1 MAEVNR
7 LARYPVSTGRRELR
21 PQVTD
26 EDRRISKQFGFDYF
40 DGDRRHG
47 YGGYR
52 YHPRFW
58 TGVAEDLRDAYG
70 IRAGTKVLDIG
81 SGKGFLLHDLR
92 IAAPGVEVYGLDI
105 SEYGIKHSMEDVR
118 PTLVRGTAA
127 SLPFRDAAFDVVLCI
142 NTIHNLPLDLC
153 KQAVREIERV
163 KRPGGHSYIQ
173 VDSWLSDRQRDDF
186 VSWVLT
192 AQTYFD
198 PAGWKRLFA
207 EAGYTGDYYWTLT
220 E

>member
-1 MAEVNR
+1 MREIDR
-7 LARYPVSTGRRELR
+7 LSRFPRSSGRKQLR
-21 PQVTD
+21 PAVTD
-26 EDRRISKQFGFDYF
+26 EDRRISRQFGEDYF

-52 YHPRFW
+52 YHERFW
-58 TGVAEDLRDAYG
+58 TGVAEEFRDAYG
-70 IRAGTKVLDIG
+70 IGRGTRVLDIG

-92 IAAPGVEVYGLDI
+92 RVAPGVEVFGLDI
-105 SEYGIKHSMEDVR
+105 SEYGIKNSMADVR
-118 PTLVRGTAA
+118 PRLVRANA
-127 SLPFRDAAFDVVLCI
+127 VSLPYPDDAFDVVLCI
-142 NTIHNLPLDLC
+142 NTIHNLTLEPC

-173 VDSWLSDRQRDDF
+173 VDSWFNDEQRDNF
-186 VSWVLT
+186 VNWVLT

-198 PAGWKRLFA
+198 PDGWKALFA
-207 EAGYTGDYYWTLT
+207 KAGYTGEYYWTIT